1 MNQVSGGQFATNPSN
16 VLLSDPRLFK
26 HPLLYLH
33 GRTGFVLSPEDQRV
47 LKTHLLQGGV
57 LFADACC
64 GAVDFDAGF
73 RRLTE
78 QLFPTQK
85 LERIPADH
93 ELFSTK
99 TGYDLRQVH
108 FRKPLDLQTRSTE
121 ERIQLAA
128 PVVEGIKVD
137 DRYVILYSPHD
148 LSCAIEHGDKIT
160 CAGYTQADAIRLGL
174 NIVWYSLLH

>member
-1 MNQVSGGQFATNPSN
+1 M
-16 VLLSDPRLFK
+16 
-26 HPLLYLH
+26 
-33 GRTGFVLSPEDQRV
+33 

-64 GAVDFDAGF
+64 GADDFDASF
-73 RRLTE
+73 RRLAE

-108 FRKPLDLQTRSTE
+108 FRKPLDLQTDSTE
-121 ERIQLAA
+121 VRVQIVE

-137 DRYVILYSPHD
+137 ERYVILYSPCD

-160 CAGYTQADAIRLGL
+160 CAGYTETDAIRLGL